1 MVTTTELEL
10 LIRASTEKLQADLDA
25 ANAKIDG
32 LVTKSRKKVD
42 GLTKSFTGLAA
53 KVGLAG
59 IAIGVAKTALDGFI
73 SKEQKLAEFSA
84 ITGVTGEKLQQFGQ
98 AATDLSD
105 KFGTSALDN
114 IESFKGV
121 LSRLGP
127 DFASSTEAVQLMGD
141 NINTLAKASGLDAA
155 ESMGALTTA
164 MLQFGVDLSDPLKAA
179 QEAGTMMNVMAA
191 GAKEGAAEIP
201 QISEALTQVG
211 MTAKGLNVSFVET
224 NALLQTLAQGGK
236 YGSEA
241 GVALRNVLV
250 SLTTVT
256 KRGAGELAGM
266 GLSIG
271 DISKALTEGGPRAAN
286 NALEM
291 LREGLEKLPNDAERA
306 EAMVKIF
313 GKENLA
319 AAQAVIYNT
328 EATDEYI
335 ARLKDTQTAHEQAN
349 IVMQTTGERFAR
361 LKVQL
366 ENELIK
372 VVERLQTVV
381 VGAADAWR
389 DLMNLDF
396 GKLGHDITA
405 VLSKA
410 LSYSTFGLL
419 GGGETVDEKTAR
431 VRQNFY
437 RDRDAASARAK
448 REHEEE
454 LRRSGMLGVEV
465 PDFVVE
471 AEGDVKK
478 KNNTGKSGKKVLTI
492 GEQIAESIRNANAD
506 QARKELQRFLFG
518 DPGTYKVP
526 QDYLDAIVTQTQI
539 TDPLAAASG
548 EGLIMEALIP
558 EEQVLQN
565 ALTRIQKDNEA
576 AAAASR
582 AAWVAAGEGIAGIF
596 KNLATLSEENSI
608 LYKAAAV
615 TETTINTYASAT
627 AAYKA
632 MVGIPVVGPIL
643 APIAAGAAIAAGLAN
658 AAKIASLDVGTTH
671 VPRDQYAKLHAG
683 EAVLP
688 RSMAEGV
695 RRGEMAVVGGG
706 ARRRGRVKRNIVDAR
721 VHISDFASMS
731 QSAQYESMRRAG

>member
-1 MVTTTELEL
+1 MAKTTTTELEL

-32 LVTKSRKKVD
+32 LVSKSSQGVNS
-42 GLTKSFTGLAA
+42 LTKSFTGFAA
-53 KVGLAG
+53 KIGLAG
-59 IAIGVAKTALDGFI
+59 IAIGAAKSVLDDFLARDV
-73 SKEQKLAEFSA
+73 KLKEFSA
-84 ITGVTGEKLQQFGQ
+84 ITGITGEELGKFHER
-98 AATDLSD
+98 AVDLSNV
-105 KFGTSALDN
+105 FGTSAIDN

-127 DFASSTEAVQLMGD
+127 DFASSGEAVKLMGEH
-141 NINTLAKASGLDAA
+141 INTLALASGMDAA
-155 ESMGALTTA
+155 GSMDALTTA

-224 NALLQTLAQGGK
+224 NALLQTLAQSGK

-256 KRGAGELAGM
+256 NRGANELKQM
-266 GLSIG
+266 GLKIG
-271 DISKALTEGGPRAAN
+271 DVSAALTAGGPRAAN
-286 NALEM
+286 NALEA
-291 LREGLEKLPNDAERA
+291 LRQGLQRLPNDAERA

-319 AAQAVIYNT
+319 AAQAVIYNI
-328 EATDEYI
+328 EATDKYI
-335 ARLKDTQTAHEQAN
+335 GRLKDTQVGAEQAAIN
-349 IVMQTTGERFAR
+349 MSSMSKQWDIFTSKISNFAERGFEGVFAKLKGEVLSFTDMLGLTDVAGAQEKERIEQSKKAWGSYVDSRVNGTTRIISAIQ
-361 LKVQL
+361 K
-366 ENELIK
+366 
-372 VVERLQTVV
+372 ERLD
-381 VGAADAWR
+381 AAAAGIKDEKE
-389 DLMNLDF
+389 DKPDKP
-396 GKLGHDITA
+396 GKAGKTGPS
-405 VLSKA
+405 VLSI
-410 LSYSTFGLL
+410 
-419 GGGETVDEKTAR
+419 D
-431 VRQNFY
+431 
-437 RDRDAASARAK
+437 
-448 REHEEE
+448 
-454 LRRSGMLGVEV
+454 
-465 PDFVVE
+465 
-471 AEGDVKK
+471 
-478 KNNTGKSGKKVLTI
+478 
-492 GEQIAESIRNANAD
+492 EQIGQMIKSAEAD
-506 QARKELQRFLFG
+506 RAREKFRQFFFG
-518 DPGTYKVP
+518 DPGTYKIP
-526 QDYLDAIVTQTQI
+526 QDFAESIVEQI
-539 TDPLAAASG
+539 VDPLAAASG
-548 EGLIMEALIP
+548 EGLIMDALIP

-565 ALTRIQKDNEA
+565 ALGRIQKDNEA

-582 AAWVAAGEGIAGIF
+582 AAWLAAGEGIAGIF
-596 KNLATLSEENSI
+596 KNLATLSAENSI

-658 AAKIASLDVGTTH
+658 VAKIASLDVGTTH